1 MADKK
6 KSDPFAELDA
16 ELAGKKDVSEL
27 MREKVVALQEGG
39 SPAPVKKPKSK
50 AEQELE
56 EGLKKMDD
64 LGVKHLIESETV
76 IKK

>member
-56 EGLKKMDD
+56 EGLKK
-64 LGVKHLIESETV
+64 LPPGETHLIETETV